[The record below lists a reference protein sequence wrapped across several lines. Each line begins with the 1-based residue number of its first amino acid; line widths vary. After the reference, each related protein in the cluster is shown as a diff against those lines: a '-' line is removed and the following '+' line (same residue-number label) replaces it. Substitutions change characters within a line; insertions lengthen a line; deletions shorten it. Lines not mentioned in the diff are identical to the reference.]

1 MSVPA
6 VALLGGLVLLWAL
19 LPLLQGEGSH
29 GWSKTHTGEYPPA
42 QSWLW
47 RSQGCSAQA
56 GGPRSGQLLGFVW
69 LWLAQARHQSP
80 LLGRQVHHR
89 LLESEGRDED
99 VDQDDD
105 EIYSV
110 AGEQKP
116 YANCLR

>member
-1 MSVPA
+1 MEQDSHWRVSSRP
-6 VALLGGLVLLWAL
+6 VLALAFSGV
-19 LPLLQGEGSH
+19 QC
-29 GWSKTHTGEYPPA
+29 TGRWPKVRAAP
-42 QSWLW
+42 
-47 RSQGCSAQA
+47 
-56 GGPRSGQLLGFVW
+56 GFVW

-89 LLESEGRDED
+89 LLESEGRYED